1 MHQSY
6 PWQSLLKAGSI
17 IPGGSDAPVEIPDPL
32 LGIYAATTRKDL
44 DGWPENGWLSNEKM
58 SIDQAISSITEWSA
72 YSMFAESFY
81 GSIEKDYLADFTVL
95 NKNLSLIDPD
105 DIPEVKVL
113 YTFVDG
119 KIVYQNDK

>member
-1 MHQSY
+1 MS
-6 PWQSLLKAGSI
+6 SNNDDKLLSKEEHLSNYIKTFVAI
-17 IPGGSDAPVEIPDPL
+17 EDAMEPFKEQ
-32 LGIYAATTRKDL
+32 RKDL
-44 DGWPENGWLSNEKM
+44 RESYDENGWLSNEKM

-72 YSMFAESFY
+72 YSMFAENFY

-95 NKNLSLIDPD
+95 NKNLSLIDPA

>member
-1 MHQSY
+1 
-6 PWQSLLKAGSI
+6 
-17 IPGGSDAPVEIPDPL
+17 
-32 LGIYAATTRKDL
+32 
-44 DGWPENGWLSNEKM
+44 
-58 SIDQAISSITEWSA
+58 
-72 YSMFAESFY
+72 MFAESFY

-105 DIPEVKVL
+105 NIPEVKVL